1 MKSRKERSHSLSEI
15 DLDQETNQETS
26 QKVVVYSNKKS
37 CSSKSNI
44 GAALINILQEDRSKN
59 EDMAKL
65 FLAKAE
71 EDQLYRK
78 EKWEY
83 EHKKDEQAKEQ
94 QDREYTLRMRQFDL
108 LFAELEEKK
117 AKRESSNINM

>member
-26 QKVVVYSNKKS
+26 QKVVIYSNKKS

-71 EDQLYRK
+71 EDQLSK
-78 EKWEY
+78 GEVGV
-83 EHKKDEQAKEQ
+83 
-94 QDREYTLRMRQFDL
+94 
-108 LFAELEEKK
+108 
-117 AKRESSNINM
+117 